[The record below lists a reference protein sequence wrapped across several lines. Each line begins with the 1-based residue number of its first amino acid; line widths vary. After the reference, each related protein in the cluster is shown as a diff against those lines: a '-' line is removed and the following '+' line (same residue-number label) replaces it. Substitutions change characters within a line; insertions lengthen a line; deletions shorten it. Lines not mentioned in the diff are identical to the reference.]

1 MDTVAPL
8 AQSISTYGLYA
19 IIAVLCVVVVYL
31 FRRQN
36 ALEKEM
42 RDTIRSN
49 AEEGKSYASE
59 VARLMSQTTDA
70 LKDNTKAFNDVQTA
84 LADMRTALQ
93 LAMERM
99 K

>member
-1 MDTVAPL
+1 METVAPL

-31 FRRQN
+31 FRRLN
-36 ALEKEM
+36 ALEREM
-42 RDTIRSN
+42 RDTIRSH
-49 AEEGKSYASE
+49 ADDGKAYAAE
-59 VARLMSQTTDA
+59 VARLLSQTTDA
-70 LKDNTKAFNDVQTA
+70 LKDNTKAFNDFQNAV
-84 LADMRTALQ
+84 ADMRTALQ